1 VGREVRRLSQKIVL
15 RFLIMNKNDGRFA
28 AIFLAIAVPVGF
40 WLGMEYLNRPVATAP
55 APVSPAPLARDG
67 ASLRPPLG
75 SLPETPSEHP
85 QAEEVPAPQQSVL
98 LAVEPAPGRLYKC
111 QHNGHTAYTDKPGQQ
126 CDNAGQAMRMAPAMA
141 SAGIAPDKP
150 YQQQLAE
157 LEQAQAKERA
167 LAVSDQG
174 NQTQRNAERA
184 AHDQLCRNL
193 ADEIRWLDSALRQP
207 HDAHMG
213 DFWTEKRR
221 NATDRR
227 YSEHC

>member
-1 VGREVRRLSQKIVL
+1 
-15 RFLIMNKNDGRFA
+15 MNKNDGRFA

-40 WLGMEYLNRPVATAP
+40 WLGMEYLNQPVATAP
-55 APVSPAPLARDG
+55 ASVSPAPLARDG
-67 ASLRPPLG
+67 SSLR
-75 SLPETPSEHP
+75 LPSESPSEHP

-98 LAVEPAPGRLYKC
+98 LAAEPAPGGLYKC
-111 QHNGHTAYTDKPGQQ
+111 QHNGRTAYTDKPGQQ
-126 CDNAGQAMRMAPAMA
+126 CDNAGQATRMAPAVA

-167 LAVSDQG
+167 LTVSDQG
-174 NQTQRNAERA
+174 NQAQRNAERA

>member
-1 VGREVRRLSQKIVL
+1 
-15 RFLIMNKNDGRFA
+15 MNKKDGRFA

-40 WLGMEYLNRPVATAP
+40 WLGMEYLNRPVAPVADVAP
-55 APVSPAPLARDG
+55 PAPLVQQVPSAD
-67 ASLRPPLG
+67 PP
-75 SLPETPSEHP
+75 
-85 QAEEVPAPQQSVL
+85 QQEELPAPQQSAVL
-98 LAVEPAPGRLYKC
+98 AAEPAPGGLYKC

-126 CDNAGQAMRMAPAMA
+126 CDNAGQATRMAPAVT

-157 LEQAQAKERA
+157 LEQAQAQAQAQARERA

-174 NQTQRNAERA
+174 NEARRNAERA